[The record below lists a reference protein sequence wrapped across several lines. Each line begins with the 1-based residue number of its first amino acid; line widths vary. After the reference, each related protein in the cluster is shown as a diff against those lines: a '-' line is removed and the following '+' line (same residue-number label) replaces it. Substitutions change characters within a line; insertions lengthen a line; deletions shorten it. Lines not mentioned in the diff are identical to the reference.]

1 MSSKFKYPIDPSKVY
16 TLQYE
21 DFSIEVTGEEIVAS
35 FRRGAYLD
43 KILEESELWQQ
54 TFNQNPEGLG
64 TSSKI

>member
-1 MSSKFKYPIDPSKVY
+1 MSSKFKYPIDPNKVY

-21 DFSIEVTGEEIVAS
+21 DFSIEVTGEEIIAS

-54 TFNQNPEGLG
+54 TFNQNPEDLE
-64 TSSKI
+64 TSSKT

>member
-21 DFSIEVTGEEIVAS
+21 DFSIEVTGEEIIAS

-54 TFNQNPEGLG
+54 TFNQNPEDLE
-64 TSSKI
+64 TSSKT

>member
-54 TFNQNPEGLG
+54 TFNQNPDGQV
-64 TSSKI
+64 TSSKT

>member
-1 MSSKFKYPIDPSKVY
+1 MSSKFKYPIDPNKVY

-54 TFNQNPEGLG
+54 TFNQNPDDQG
-64 TSSKI
+64 TSSKT

>member
-1 MSSKFKYPIDPSKVY
+1 MSSKFKYPIDPNKVY

-54 TFNQNPEGLG
+54 TFNQNPDGQG
-64 TSSKI
+64 ASSKI

>member
-1 MSSKFKYPIDPSKVY
+1 MSKSFKYPIDPNKVY

-21 DFSIEVTGEEIVAS
+21 DFSTEVAGEEILAS

-43 KILEESELWQQ
+43 KILEEVEPWQQ
-54 TFNQNPEGLG
+54 TFSQNQEGRE